1 MNEYEAAR
9 RRNNPGF
16 KETKGQG
23 FTITESPRE
32 RRIIITFEQRQ
43 PYEVIALIKG
53 MGFRW
58 SRSQLGWTRYLNSDG
73 RRAAEFVADRLNK
86 APTMDTNPPEPV

>member
-1 MNEYEAAR
+1 MNKYEAAR

-43 PYEVIALIKG
+43 PYEVVVLLKG

-58 SRSQLGWTRYLNSDG
+58 SRSQLGWTRYLNDDG
-73 RRAAEFVADRLNK
+73 RAAAEFVAGRLSK
-86 APTMDTNPPEPV
+86 AAAVDGAAP